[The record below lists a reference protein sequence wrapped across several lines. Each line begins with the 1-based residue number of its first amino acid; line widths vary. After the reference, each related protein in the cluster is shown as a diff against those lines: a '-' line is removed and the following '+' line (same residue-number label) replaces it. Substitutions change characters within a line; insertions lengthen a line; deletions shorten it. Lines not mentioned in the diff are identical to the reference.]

1 VTRPRLPSAPRLL
14 AHSGTILESCSES
27 CSESW
32 FLSIQA
38 GQHFD
43 RPSSPLA
50 APGIA
55 ILAHRKTGWHGSC

>member
-1 VTRPRLPSAPRLL
+1 MTRPRLPSAFRLL
-14 AHSGTILESCSES
+14 AHSGTI
-27 CSESW
+27 SESW

-55 ILAHRKTGWHGSC
+55 ILARRKIGWHGSC